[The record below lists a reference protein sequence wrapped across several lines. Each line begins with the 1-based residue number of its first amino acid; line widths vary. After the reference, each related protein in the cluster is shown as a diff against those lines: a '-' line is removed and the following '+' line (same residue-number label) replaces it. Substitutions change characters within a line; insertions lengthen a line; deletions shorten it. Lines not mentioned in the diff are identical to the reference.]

1 MIDYTK
7 ILLTN
12 IDISRLLNSPQLK
25 FKFEVADTGEY
36 STKRTANYHFCKVIV
51 HENGIVLFTGSIH
64 KMWNSLNNIKAP
76 NFEKQKDY
84 KGFNGNQF
92 LINDIIKMRKH
103 LQRLFDCDPVQ
114 MLFQNIEFGINTTPL
129 FDPQIFIKGL
139 LFHYGKLFEYRFN
152 GYFSQVKHERY
163 FIKIYNKSNHY
174 GISKHTLRIELKVV
188 KTEDIKHTGI
198 KTFADINEITLDKAK
213 NLLLKRFKEIV
224 YYDYTISTNSITK
237 QQKRTLNK
245 YSNPRYWIGELKPKN
260 RDYNKSRLKKFIYE
274 FSNNLHHQ
282 ILLDMINK
290 FGIINQLSSS
300 IKFGI
305 NNSSNIQLNI
315 PKVES
320 RICLITKLDISMQNS
335 NSILLSHTGLNYY
348 YKNNREI
355 FNQVKKVY
363 LSKKWINEGYN
374 KQIREIAHNIRNTRC
389 NRKLKQMR
397 LYPTHQKQL
406 LLFN

>member
-1 MIDYTK
+1 MIDYIK
-7 ILLTN
+7 ILLKD
-12 IDISRLLNSPQLK
+12 IDIERLLHLSELE
-25 FKFEVADTGEY
+25 FKFEVFHTGEC
-36 STKRTANYHFCKVIV
+36 SKKKTAEYHFCKIVIY
-51 HENGIVLFTGSIH
+51 ESGIVLFTGSIH
-64 KMWNSLNNIKAP
+64 KLWNSLNNVKAP
-76 NFEKQKDY
+76 NFNKKNDY
-84 KGFNGNQF
+84 KGFNGNLF
-92 LINDIIKMRKH
+92 SIKDIIQMKNH
-103 LQRLFDCDPVQ
+103 LQRLFNCGAEQ
-114 MLFQNIEFGINTTPL
+114 MIFQNIEFGINTTPL
-129 FDPQIFIKGL
+129 FDPQVFIEGL
-139 LFHYGKLFEYRFN
+139 LFHHGKLFEYRFN

-174 GISKHTLRIELKVV
+174 GMINNTLRIELKVV
-188 KTEDIKHTGI
+188 KTEDIKYTGI
-198 KTFADINEITLDKAK
+198 KTFADINEINLAKAK
-213 NLLLKRFKEIV
+213 NLLLKRFNEVI
-224 YYDYTISTNSITK
+224 YYDYSISKKTLTK
-237 QQKRTLNK
+237 RQKQTLNK

-260 RDYNKSRLKKFIYE
+260 RDYNKTQLKKYIVRY
-274 FSNNLHHQ
+274 SDNLHKQ
-282 ILLDMINK
+282 LLLDMDAK